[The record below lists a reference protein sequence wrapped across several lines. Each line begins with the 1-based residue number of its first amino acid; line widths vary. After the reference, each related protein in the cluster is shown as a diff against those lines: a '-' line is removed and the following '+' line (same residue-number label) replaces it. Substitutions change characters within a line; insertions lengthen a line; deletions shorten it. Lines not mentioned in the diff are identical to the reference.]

1 MNELTRTEMSSNRA
15 QTPHTLL
22 LLSRFLLP
30 IENRPA
36 TEAPSAWS
44 KTARWLPLWGLA
56 IGILYAIIY
65 RGAWKWFGEYQ
76 HLRLLPPVALLIAD
90 FGFFG
95 YRQLAAAVSLFDRR
109 SPGSPAAGLT
119 LPATLALLLIVLL
132 KFAMLVVLP
141 AGAVIWPADWRQH
154 LGPLYPAVIYRPLVL
169 MPLWGR
175 WAMMLALCIGRIS
188 PEGSDRLRHM
198 ASGARL
204 AVIIGW
210 WSAIALL
217 TVAYSSAT
225 LNHLAYGILISL
237 AVLLATYLTSFTLA
251 RRHGGQNETTV
262 AATGLAGELALLIFY
277 LPVARAI
284 YWY

>member
-1 MNELTRTEMSSNRA
+1 MSSDHA
-15 QTPHTLL
+15 QTSRPIL
-22 LLSRFLLP
+22 LLSRFLFP
-30 IENRPA
+30 IENRTD

-44 KTARWLPLWGLA
+44 KTARWLPFWGLA
-56 IGILYAIIY
+56 IGVLYAIIY

-95 YRQLAAAVSLFDRR
+95 YRPLAATVGLFDRR
-109 SPGSPAAGLT
+109 PPGASPDGLPLPAA
-119 LPATLALLLIVLL
+119 LALILIVLL

-154 LGPLYPAVIYRPLVL
+154 LGPLYPAVLYRPLVL

-175 WAMMLALCIGRIS
+175 WAMLLALCIGRVS
-188 PEGSDRLRHM
+188 PHGSDRLRRM
-198 ASGARL
+198 AAGARL
-204 AVIIGW
+204 TRIIGW
-210 WSAIALL
+210 WFLIALL

-225 LNHLAYGILISL
+225 PYHLAYGVVISL
-237 AVLLATYLTSFTLA
+237 AILLATYLASFALA
-251 RRHGGQNETTV
+251 RRFGGQTETTV
-262 AATGLAGELALLIFY
+262 HAAGLIGELALLMFY
-277 LPVARAI
+277 LPVARYI

>member
-1 MNELTRTEMSSNRA
+1 MSSNHI
-15 QTPHTLL
+15 QTSHPIL

-56 IGILYAIIY
+56 IGILYAIVY

-76 HLRLLPPVALLIAD
+76 HLRLLPPVALLIVD

-95 YRQLAAAVSLFDRR
+95 YRQLTAAVSLFDRR
-109 SPGSPAAGLT
+109 PPGMPPAGLP
-119 LPATLALLLIVLL
+119 LPATLALILIVLL

-154 LGPLYPAVIYRPLVL
+154 LGPLYPAVLYRPLVL

-175 WAMMLALCIGRIS
+175 WAMMMALCIGRVS
-188 PEGSDRLRHM
+188 PDGSDRLRHI
-198 ASGARL
+198 AAGTRL
-204 AVIIGW
+204 TMIVGW
-210 WSAIALL
+210 WFLLALL
-217 TVAYSSAT
+217 TVTYSSAT
-225 LNHLAYGILISL
+225 PYHLAYGVVISL
-237 AVLLATYLTSFTLA
+237 AILL
-251 RRHGGQNETTV
+251 TT
-262 AATGLAGELALLIFY
+262 
-277 LPVARAI
+277 
-284 YWY
+284 